1 MAGEVCIVVNDDVFV
16 FVVDEDA
23 AARDAAGAVLR
34 SRFPQTEFFGD
45 IDSMLRRFVA
55 GRAVCVLADL
65 LTQAPGG
72 VSPIRYL
79 KQQGIDV
86 PVIACST
93 NAGLWDVVQAFREG
107 ATDFVQK
114 PFSEV
119 DLLGAVTRAAEAAR
133 RIAGLVQLKTQ
144 VQDRLNRLSPGER
157 EVLELLLQGFS
168 NREMAAQLNIS
179 VRTVEDRRARLMRK
193 MAADSLA
200 EMVQK
205 VTLAGFKAEGIP
217 AANRQKRP
225 KRSKTGDTRE
235 ADE

>member
-1 MAGEVCIVVNDDVFV
+1 MVNDDILV

-23 AARDAAGAVLR
+23 ASRDAVGSLLR
-34 SRFPQTEFFGD
+34 PRFPQTETFGD
-45 IDSMLRRFVA
+45 IDSMSRRIVSGCA
-55 GRAVCVLADL
+55 ACILIDL

-72 VSPIRYL
+72 IGPIRYL
-79 KQQGIDV
+79 KQRGIDA
-86 PVIACST
+86 PIIACST

-119 DLLGAVTRAAEAAR
+119 DLLGAVTRAADAAR
-133 RIAGLVQLKTQ
+133 RIACSTLLKTQ

-157 EVLELLLQGFS
+157 EVLELLLQGLS
-168 NREMAAQLNIS
+168 NREMAAQLDIS

-200 EMVQK
+200 EMVQM
-205 VTLAGFKAEGIP
+205 VTLAGFKAQGDPTAKREM
-217 AANRQKRP
+217 RP
-225 KRSKTGDTRE
+225 KRRKSAEKRATE
-235 ADE
+235 E